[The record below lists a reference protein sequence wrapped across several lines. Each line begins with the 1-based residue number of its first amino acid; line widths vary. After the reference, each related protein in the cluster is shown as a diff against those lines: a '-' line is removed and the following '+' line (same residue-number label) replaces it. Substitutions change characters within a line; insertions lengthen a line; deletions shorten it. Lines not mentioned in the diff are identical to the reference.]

1 MFEQILAIVTA
12 NWSFIAVAFI
22 LGLVGEVIKS
32 AVIGNDKEKAQQVAW
47 KAWFIR
53 TLPLHPVVAGA
64 LLGLFLSALIPD
76 AIATGGVISSV
87 LYFAAAG
94 GLSTWFYM
102 TLRSIA
108 PKATKALQQKLT
120 GAISK
125 GGKKNESSSETP
137 PEEQ

>member
-32 AVIGNDKEKAQQVAW
+32 IVIGDNKEKAKETKW
-47 KAWFIR
+47 KNWFIR
-53 TLPLHPVVAGA
+53 TMPLHPVVAGA
-64 LLGLFLSALIPD
+64 LLGLFLSAVVPEV
-76 AIATGGVISSV
+76 IATGGIISSV
-87 LYFAAAG
+87 LYFSAAG

-102 TLRSIA
+102 TLKSIA
-108 PKATKALQQKLT
+108 PKATKALQKKLT

-125 GGKKNESSSETP
+125 TSKSSAEKEN
-137 PEEQ
+137 PEE